1 MEEMI
6 MKSSEDM
13 IRIVVLDITKP
24 LATIVYDEAILPVL
38 QATEFVKKYIDVS
51 KYRIVTI

>member
-1 MEEMI
+1 MGEI
-6 MKSSEDM
+6 NQNNDM
-13 IRIVVLDITKP
+13 IRIVVLDISNV
-24 LATIVYDEAILPVL
+24 LGSSVYDETILPVN

>member
-1 MEEMI
+1 
-6 MKSSEDM
+6 MKSSGDM

-24 LATIVYDEAILPVL
+24 LAATVYDEAVLPVL
-38 QATEFVKKYIDVS
+38 QATEFVKNYIDIS